1 METLWDRERWAM
13 ADDANS
19 YNFTSVID
27 QAKISGQQWVVL
39 LVSLFTA
46 MFDGYDTQGIAY
58 VAPVMAK
65 DLGFSPALLGPI
77 FSSGLLGLTLG
88 ALFFGMLADKIGR
101 KQAIIWP
108 IAIFGVFSLATPLG
122 HTVTSLVVLRFIAGF
137 GLGGTLPN
145 VTAYVLEYA
154 PRRRRALLVNSTAAF
169 FAFGSIISG
178 ILANI
183 LIPTWGWQSTFYIGG
198 IVPLLA
204 IVVVALYLPES
215 VRYLLLSGQS
225 MERALDIMRRIVPER
240 NFAAGTRFTLEPQI
254 PGITVKAL
262 FTDGRAYPTTMLW
275 IAFVAN
281 LFILTY
287 LVFWLPTLLRQ
298 VGQPLSVAIAVT
310 IWYAIGGC
318 VGGLTMGWLADKL
331 GSLPKVLATAYGLA
345 AVTICIA
352 AFSLTNTPILVVAM
366 FLTGC
371 CINGG
376 QGSLNTISAMF
387 YPTAIRAT
395 GIGWAL
401 GVGRIGA
408 VIGPAVGGTLV
419 AASFAPVNVILANV
433 LPAVIGVVAIALFS
447 LSHATRSEAAGV
459 PNPAS

>member
-1 METLWDRERWAM
+1 
-13 ADDANS
+13 
-19 YNFTSVID
+19 
-27 QAKISGQQWVVL
+27 
-39 LVSLFTA
+39 
-46 MFDGYDTQGIAY
+46 
-58 VAPVMAK
+58 
-65 DLGFSPALLGPI
+65 
-77 FSSGLLGLTLG
+77 
-88 ALFFGMLADKIGR
+88 
-101 KQAIIWP
+101 
-108 IAIFGVFSLATPLG
+108 
-122 HTVTSLVVLRFIAGF
+122 
-137 GLGGTLPN
+137 LPN

-178 ILANI
+178 VLANI
-183 LIPTWGWQSTFYIGG
+183 LIPTLGWQSTFYIGG
-198 IVPLLA
+198 AIPLLG

-215 VRYLLLSGQS
+215 VRYMLVAGKS
-225 MERALDIMRRIVPER
+225 MERVADIMRRIVPEG

-287 LVFWLPTLLRQ
+287 LVFWLPSLLRQ
-298 VGQPLSVAIAVT
+298 IGQPLNVAIMVT

-318 VGGLTMGWLADKL
+318 IGGLTMGWLADKL
-331 GSLPKVLATAYGLA
+331 GSLPKVLATAYGCA
-345 AVTICIA
+345 AITICIA
-352 AFSLTNTPILVVAM
+352 AFSLANTPVLVVAM

-408 VIGPAVGGTLV
+408 VIGPAVGGILV
-419 AASFAPVNVILANV
+419 GAGFAPANVFLANV
-433 LPAVIGVVAIALFS
+433 VPAVIGVIAIALFN
-447 LSHATRSEAAGV
+447 LRHAAASEAAVAPGI
-459 PNPAS
+459 AS

>member
-1 METLWDRERWAM
+1 M
-13 ADDANS
+13 AEATS
-19 YNFTSVID
+19 HNFTAVID
-27 QAKISGQQWVVL
+27 QAKISRQQWIVL
-39 LVSLFTA
+39 LISLFTA

-65 DLGFSPALLGPI
+65 DIGFSPALLGPI
-77 FSSGLLGLTLG
+77 FSSGLAGLTLG

-108 IAIFGVFSLATPLG
+108 MAIFGLFSLATPLG
-122 HTVTSLVVLRFIAGF
+122 HDVQSLVILRFIAGF

-178 ILANI
+178 VLANI
-183 LIPTWGWQSTFYIGG
+183 LIPTLGWQSTFYIGG
-198 IVPLLA
+198 AIPLLG

-215 VRYLLLSGQS
+215 VRYMLVAGKS
-225 MERALDIMRRIVPER
+225 MERVADIMRRIVPEG

-287 LVFWLPTLLRQ
+287 LVFWLPSLLRQ
-298 VGQPLSVAIAVT
+298 IGQSLNVAIMVT

-318 VGGLTMGWLADKL
+318 IGGLTMGWLADKL
-331 GSLPKVLATAYGLA
+331 GSLPKVLATAYGCA
-345 AVTICIA
+345 AITICIA
-352 AFSLTNTPILVVAM
+352 AFSLANTPVLVVAM

-408 VIGPAVGGTLV
+408 VIGPAVGGILV
-419 AASFAPVNVILANV
+419 GAGFAPANVFLANV
-433 LPAVIGVVAIALFS
+433 VPAVIGVIAIALFN
-447 LSHATRSEAAGV
+447 LRHAAASEAAVAPGI
-459 PNPAS
+459 AS

>member
-1 METLWDRERWAM
+1 M
-13 ADDANS
+13 AEAQS
-19 YNFTSVID
+19 YNVTSVID
-27 QAKISGQQWVVL
+27 HAKISGQQWLVL
-39 LVSLFTA
+39 LITLFSA

-77 FSSGLLGLTLG
+77 FSSGLAGLTLG
-88 ALFFGMLADKIGR
+88 AVFFGMLADKIGR

-108 IAIFGVFSLATPLG
+108 MAIFGVFSLATPLG
-122 HTVTSLVVLRFIAGF
+122 HDVQSLVILRFLAGF

-178 ILANI
+178 SLANI
-183 LIPTWGWQSTFYIGG
+183 LIPTLGWQSTFYIGG
-198 IVPLLA
+198 IVPLLS
-204 IVVVALYLPES
+204 IIVVALYLPES
-215 VRYLLLSGQS
+215 VRYLLVSGKS
-225 MERALDIMRRIVPER
+225 MERVADIMRRIVPER
-240 NFAAGTRFTLEPQI
+240 NFAAGTQFTLEPQI

-262 FTDGRAYPTTMLW
+262 FTDGRAYATTMLW

-298 VGQPLSVAIAVT
+298 VGQPLSVAITVT
-310 IWYAIGGC
+310 ICYAIGGL
-318 VGGLTMGWLADKL
+318 VGGLGMGWLADKL
-331 GSLPKVLATAYGLA
+331 GSLPKVLATAYGCA
-345 AVTICIA
+345 AVTICVA
-352 AFSLTNTPILVVAM
+352 AFSLGNTPVLIGAM

-376 QGSLNTISAMF
+376 QGSLNTISAIF

-408 VIGPAVGGTLV
+408 VIGPAMGGILLQ
-419 AASFAPVNVILANV
+419 AGFAPANVVLANV
-433 LPAVIGVVAIALFS
+433 VPAVIGVIAIALFHFR
-447 LSHATRSEAAGV
+447 HAAQSEASIAPQV
-459 PNPAS
+459 SSAAS

>member
-1 METLWDRERWAM
+1 M
-13 ADDANS
+13 ADANS
-19 YNFTSVID
+19 YNVTSVID
-27 QAKISGQQWVVL
+27 EAKISGQQWVVL
-39 LVSLFTA
+39 LISLFTA

-65 DLGFSPALLGPI
+65 DLGFPPGMLGPI

-108 IAIFGVFSLATPLG
+108 MAIFGVFSLATPLG
-122 HTVTSLVVLRFIAGF
+122 HTVTSLVVLRFLAGF

-169 FAFGSIISG
+169 FAFGSIVSG

-204 IVVVALYLPES
+204 IVVVAIYLPES

-225 MERALDIMRRIVPER
+225 MERAGEIMRRIVPER
-240 NFAAGTRFTLEPQI
+240 NFAAGTRFTLELQI

-262 FTDGRAYPTTMLW
+262 FTDGRAYPTAMLW
-275 IAFVAN
+275 VAFVAN

-298 VGQPLSVAIAVT
+298 VGQPLSVAILVT

-345 AVTICIA
+345 AVTICVA
-352 AFSLTNTPILVVAM
+352 AFSLTNTPVLVVAM

-408 VIGPAVGGTLV
+408 VIGPAVGGMFVT
-419 AASFAPVNVILANV
+419 AAFAPVNVVLANV
-433 LPAVIGVVAIALFS
+433 LPAVIGVVAIVLFH
-447 LSHATRSEAAGV
+447 LRHAAQSEAAAV
-459 PNPAS
+459 APSPAA

>member
-1 METLWDRERWAM
+1 M
-13 ADDANS
+13 AEATS
-19 YNFTSVID
+19 HNFTAVID
-27 QAKISGQQWVVL
+27 QAKISRQQWIVL
-39 LVSLFTA
+39 LISLFTA

-65 DLGFSPALLGPI
+65 DIGFSPALLGPI
-77 FSSGLLGLTLG
+77 FSSGLAGLTLG

-108 IAIFGVFSLATPLG
+108 MAIFGLFSLATPLG
-122 HTVTSLVVLRFIAGF
+122 HDVQSLVILRFIAGF

-178 ILANI
+178 VLANI
-183 LIPTWGWQSTFYIGG
+183 LIPTLGWQSTFYIGG
-198 IVPLLA
+198 AIPLLG

-215 VRYLLLSGQS
+215 VRYMLVAGKS
-225 MERALDIMRRIVPER
+225 MERVADIMRRIVPEG

-287 LVFWLPTLLRQ
+287 LVFWLPSLLRQ
-298 VGQPLSVAIAVT
+298 IGQPLNVAIMVT

-318 VGGLTMGWLADKL
+318 IGGLTMGWLADKL
-331 GSLPKVLATAYGLA
+331 GSLPKVLATAYGCA
-345 AVTICIA
+345 AITICIA
-352 AFSLTNTPILVVAM
+352 AFSLANTPVLVVAM

-408 VIGPAVGGTLV
+408 VIGPAVGGILV
-419 AASFAPVNVILANV
+419 GAGFAPANVFLANV
-433 LPAVIGVVAIALFS
+433 VPAVIGVIAIALFN
-447 LSHATRSEAAGV
+447 LRHAAASEAAVAPGI
-459 PNPAS
+459 AS

>member
-1 METLWDRERWAM
+1 M
-13 ADDANS
+13 AEADS
-19 YNFTSVID
+19 YNFTTVID
-27 QAKISGQQWVVL
+27 DAKISGEQWLVL

-88 ALFFGMLADKIGR
+88 AFFFGVLADKIGR

-108 IAIFGVFSLATPLG
+108 MAIFGVFSLATPLG
-122 HTVTSLVVLRFIAGF
+122 HDVTSLVILRFLAGF

-145 VTAYVLEYA
+145 VTAYVLEYS

-178 ILANI
+178 VLANI
-183 LIPTWGWQSTFYIGG
+183 LIPTLGWQSTFYIGG

-204 IVVVALYLPES
+204 IIVVAIYLPES

-225 MERALDIMRRIVPER
+225 MDRVRDIMRRIVPER
-240 NFAAGTRFTLEPQI
+240 NFAAGARFTLEPQI

-262 FTDGRAYPTTMLW
+262 FTDGRAYPTTLLW

-287 LVFWLPTLLRQ
+287 LVFWLPTLLRE
-298 VGQPLSVAIAVT
+298 VGQPLNVAITVA

-331 GSLPKVLATAYGLA
+331 GSLPKVLATAYGMA
-345 AVTICIA
+345 AITICVA
-352 AFSLTNTPILVVAM
+352 AFSLTNTPVLMVAM

-408 VIGPAVGGTLV
+408 VIGPAVGGFLV
-419 AASFAPVNVILANV
+419 GAAFAPSNVVVTNV
-433 LPAVIGVVAIALFS
+433 LPAVIGVIAIALFN
-447 LSHATRSEAAGV
+447 LRHATQSEAAV
-459 PNPAS
+459 APSPAS

>member
-1 METLWDRERWAM
+1 M
-13 ADDANS
+13 AEANS
-19 YNFTSVID
+19 YNVTSVID
-27 QAKISGQQWVVL
+27 QAKISGQQWLVL

-77 FSSGLLGLTLG
+77 FSAGLLGLTLG

-108 IAIFGVFSLATPLG
+108 MAIFGVFSLATPLG
-122 HTVTSLVVLRFIAGF
+122 HDVTSLVVLRLLAGF

-169 FAFGSIISG
+169 FAFGSIVSG
-178 ILANI
+178 VLANI

-198 IVPLLA
+198 VVPLLA
-204 IVVVALYLPES
+204 IIVVVIYLPES
-215 VRYLLLSGQS
+215 ARYLLLSGKS
-225 MERALDIMRRIVPER
+225 MDRVGDIMRRIVPER
-240 NFAAGTRFTLEPQI
+240 NFPAGTRFTLEPQI

-262 FTDGRAYPTTMLW
+262 FTDGRAYPTVMLW

-298 VGQPLSVAIAVT
+298 VGQPLNVAITVT

-331 GSLPKVLATAYGLA
+331 GSLPKVLATAYGMA
-345 AVTICIA
+345 AITICVA
-352 AFSLTNTPILVVAM
+352 AFSLTNTPVLVVAM

-371 CINGG
+371 CVNGG

-401 GVGRIGA
+401 GIGRIGA
-408 VIGPAVGGTLV
+408 VIGPAVGGVLV
-419 AASFAPVNVILANV
+419 AAAFAPANVVLANI
-433 LPAVIGVVAIALFS
+433 LPAVIGVIAIALFN
-447 LSHATRSEAAGV
+447 LRHARQSEPAVV
-459 PNPAS
+459 PSPVS